1 MMIFSNPRFSFFC
14 CAFYVAEVVM
24 VQLVDLEV
32 IQRRPAMVVPVEME
46 ETEVMEREEVEEV
59 VEEMEVMVDM
69 RAVLLSAIPTLLL

>member
-1 MMIFSNPRFSFFC
+1 MPVLEVVVAREELVVK
-14 CAFYVAEVVM
+14 VAEVVM